1 MCQQPSQDDTIECSE
16 CSLWLH
22 FICAGISDNNLQTFR
37 QNDSI
42 CHICSENL
50 LYYTNQIE
58 SEHDH
63 QHNDSL
69 TTVKTLHNNS
79 EINSTK
85 TDTDKIVID
94 PPIRNQIPEQEVH
107 STENHEI
114 NEINKTTLN
123 VEQRGIQQEVND
135 LPKIKGKK
143 QQTKSKAK
151 EETSL
156 DKAYFSQLETQ
167 IERLTSTVEILQK
180 SQNLGRQQ
188 NNHWSEP
195 ANIHQDQ
202 ASINNA
208 SQNQHLHNFCSQ
220 LIEQ

>member
-1 MCQQPSQDDTIECSE
+1 MDQNATNTSQELETPQIKLKTSRNDHLVNNDSIQESSFQNIDLCPMCQQPSQDDTIERSE

-22 FICAGISDNNLQTFR
+22 FTCAGISDKNLQTFR
-37 QNDSI
+37 QNDFI

-50 LYYTNQIE
+50 LNYTNQIE
-58 SEHDH
+58 NEHDH

-107 STENHEI
+107 SAENHEM

-151 EETSL
+151 EVTS
-156 DKAYFSQLETQ
+156 
-167 IERLTSTVEILQK
+167 
-180 SQNLGRQQ
+180 
-188 NNHWSEP
+188 
-195 ANIHQDQ
+195 
-202 ASINNA
+202 
-208 SQNQHLHNFCSQ
+208 
-220 LIEQ
+220 